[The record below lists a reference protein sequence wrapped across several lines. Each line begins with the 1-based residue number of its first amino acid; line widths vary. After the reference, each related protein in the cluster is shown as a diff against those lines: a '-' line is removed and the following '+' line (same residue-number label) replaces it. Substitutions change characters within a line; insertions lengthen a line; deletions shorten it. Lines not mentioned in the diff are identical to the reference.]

1 MQRALSFDTTPPL
14 SIPLRFMLTAPWFAA
29 AAGLLLLWSGAPALQ
44 SRWSGPMLAL
54 THLMTLGFL
63 AMTMLGAML
72 QMLPVVAESPF
83 PRPRAVAWVSWLG
96 LVGGT
101 PLLAAALLGG
111 PRWLFAAAPS
121 VLGLALLVFV
131 AGAARALARRTS
143 PGALPMAAGMRLAVP
158 GFFLTIVLGLSLAVF
173 LAGGPALPVMA
184 VTDLHAALGL
194 LGWVA
199 MLVMAAGFQVIPMFQ
214 ATPVYR
220 RAASFA
226 LPPALALL
234 LCAWGAAGW
243 LRPAWQALAGYGVA
257 LVLAGFAGYSLWL
270 LSKSRRTTPDITT
283 WYWRLSLGSLLCCA
297 LVYAWPGIDPDRK
310 AVLLGVLFVAGFA
323 TSAVN
328 GMLYKIVPFLLWYHL
343 GSAGVAR
350 ARVPGVNNWIGARAA
365 KRQYAAH
372 AAAVAALCVAVVVPV
387 LARAAGALFAAQAAW
402 IGTILAG
409 AALRYRRIITASAL
423 ERA

>member
-1 MQRALSFDTTPPL
+1 
-14 SIPLRFMLTAPWFAA
+14 
-29 AAGLLLLWSGAPALQ
+29 
-44 SRWSGPMLAL
+44 
-54 THLMTLGFL
+54 
-63 AMTMLGAML
+63 
-72 QMLPVVAESPF
+72 
-83 PRPRAVAWVSWLG
+83 
-96 LVGGT
+96 
-101 PLLAAALLGG
+101 
-111 PRWLFAAAPS
+111 PS
-121 VLGLALLVFV
+121 VLGLALLVSAAVV
-131 AGAARALARRTS
+131 ARELARRTGY
-143 PGALPMAAGMRLAVP
+143 GALPMAAGMRLAVP